1 MARPNKDKSRNQ
13 IAKEEAETELVTTQ
27 ESKPLE
33 KFSLDTPC
41 PVQNAVGPVI
51 KKVKSGE
58 AVGEIL
64 GRMYISPVPGVYEV
78 SPDKIVLLS
87 GYELPKE
94 EAVKYAP
101 SKGGLV
107 EAGIIADHVHR
118 MNNLPPC
125 SEDYVR
131 NMFPHPQCKVAHA
144 YGIMKVSYLLKELA
158 LELYYCCPHNEH
170 LRVALGE
177 LEDAYEGCIK
187 AVKSVE

>member
-33 KFSLDTPC
+33 KFSLDEHC
-41 PVQNAVGPVI
+41 PVQNAIG
-51 KKVKSGE
+51 
-58 AVGEIL
+58 
-64 GRMYISPVPGVYEV
+64 
-78 SPDKIVLLS
+78 
-87 GYELPKE
+87 PKE
-94 EAVKYAP
+94 KE
-101 SKGGLV
+101 
-107 EAGIIADHVHR
+107 
-118 MNNLPPC
+118 LPPC